1 MPHSI
6 LSWGEAFLLMRALNL
21 CSRMVFSCSY
31 RLPRL
36 HDKAMKLFKSF
47 ATVGVF
53 TLMSRVLGFVRDI
66 MIAAVLGTGPVAE
79 AFVVA
84 FRFPNLFRRL
94 FAEGAFNSAFVPL
107 FAKRLEG
114 EGRAEAKLFAE
125 QSMAV
130 LIFALIVVTAL
141 AEIFMPFL
149 MLGMA
154 GGFSDTPEKFD
165 LAVLLTRITMP
176 YLLFVSLLALFSGIL
191 NAFHKFAAAAAA
203 PVILNMVFIAA
214 LAAMSVIKLGNT
226 QQAGVVLAWAV
237 SIGGLLQLL
246 AVMVAAKRI
255 GMALKLRLPRLTPG
269 VKRLLK
275 LGIPG
280 VISGGIV
287 QINIVIGTLIASMQD
302 QAVAWLYYAD
312 RLYQLPLGVVGI
324 AIGVVLLPDI
334 SRLLR
339 AGKDEAAHDSQNRS
353 LEYSL
358 LLTLP
363 AAVALAIVPQPLIQV
378 LFERGQFGAH
388 DTQMVGMA
396 LMAFAF
402 GLPAFV
408 LTKVFQPGF
417 FAREDTKTP
426 MYFATI
432 SIAVNIVISLAL
444 FPSMGHVG
452 IAIATTVAGWIN
464 AGLLWGTLSWRG
476 HFVLDAGAKRAIPRI
491 LLASLIM
498 GEGLH
503 FGLPYLAPWLDR
515 AQPFLMQAGAL
526 GALVMA
532 GVFLYFAIAALIGAF
547 NVGALMSKLRRRG

>member
-1 MPHSI
+1 
-6 LSWGEAFLLMRALNL
+6 
-21 CSRMVFSCSY
+21 
-31 RLPRL
+31 
-36 HDKAMKLFKSF
+36 MKLFRSF
-47 ATVGVF
+47 ATVGGF
-53 TLMSRVLGFVRDI
+53 TLVSRVLGFVRDI

-94 FAEGAFNSAFVPL
+94 FAEGAFNSAFIPL

-114 EGRAEAKLFAE
+114 EGKNQARQFAGEA
-125 QSMAV
+125 MAV
-130 LIFALIVVTAL
+130 LVFALIVVTAL
-141 AEIFMPFL
+141 AELFMPWL
-149 MLGMA
+149 MVGLA
-154 GGFSDTPEKFD
+154 GGFAADREKFD

-203 PVILNMVFIAA
+203 PVILNIVFISV
-214 LAAMSVIKLGNT
+214 LAVMSFLGLGNT
-226 QQAGVVLAWAV
+226 AQAGVVLSWAV
-237 SIGGLLQLL
+237 SIAGLLQLL
-246 AVMVAAKRI
+246 AVMVAAKKI
-255 GMALKLRLPRLTPG
+255 GMALSLRLPRLTPG

-339 AGKDEAAHDSQNRS
+339 AGEDQAAHDSQNRS
-353 LEYSL
+353 MEYSL

-363 AAVALAIVPQPLIQV
+363 AAVALAVVPQPLIQV
-378 LFERGQFGAH
+378 LFERGHFNAN
-388 DTQMVGMA
+388 DTQMVGVA

-426 MYFATI
+426 MYYAGVSMLI
-432 SIAVNIVISLAL
+432 NVIVSLAL
-444 FPSMGHVG
+444 FPALGHIG
-452 IAIATTVAGWIN
+452 IAIATTVAGWAN
-464 AGLLWGTLSWRG
+464 TVLLWLTLRKRG
-476 HFVLDAGAKRAIPRI
+476 HYTLDAAARRAIPRI
-491 LLASLIM
+491 FVASLVM
-498 GEGLH
+498 GGALMAI
-503 FGLPYLAPWLDR
+503 LPYLTPWLDR
-515 AQPFLMQAGAL
+515 SRPFVTQAGAL
-526 GALVMA
+526 AILVLS
-532 GVFLYFAIAALIGAF
+532 GVCIYFFVAALIGAF
-547 NVGALMSKLRRRG
+547 RVGALKRKLLRQK

>member
-1 MPHSI
+1 
-6 LSWGEAFLLMRALNL
+6 
-21 CSRMVFSCSY
+21 
-31 RLPRL
+31 
-36 HDKAMKLFKSF
+36 MKLFKSF
-47 ATVGVF
+47 ATVGGF
-53 TLMSRVLGFVRDI
+53 TLASRVLGFVRDI
-66 MIAAVLGTGPVAE
+66 MIAMVLGTGPVAE

-94 FAEGAFNSAFVPL
+94 FAEGAFNSAFIPL

-114 EGRAEAKLFAE
+114 EGKAEAKKFAQE
-125 QSMAV
+125 AMAV
-130 LIFALIVVTAL
+130 LIFALLVVTAI
-141 AEIFMPFL
+141 AEIFMPWL
-149 MLGMA
+149 MYGLAA
-154 GGFSDTPEKFD
+154 GFAADKEKFD

-203 PVILNMVFIAA
+203 PVILNVVFIAV
-214 LAAMSVIKLGNT
+214 LAGMSYMSLGNT
-226 QQAGVVLAWAV
+226 REAGVVLAWAV
-237 SIGGLLQLL
+237 SVAGLLQLL

-255 GMALKLRLPRLTPG
+255 GMALKLAMPRLTPG
-269 VKRLLK
+269 VRRLFR

-339 AGKDEAAHDSQNRS
+339 AGKESEAHDSQNRS
-353 LEYSL
+353 LEFSL

-363 AAVALAIVPQPLIQV
+363 AAIALAVVPLPLIQV
-378 LFERGQFGAH
+378 LFERGHFSAN

-426 MYFATI
+426 MIYAGI
-432 SIAVNIVISLAL
+432 SMLVNVVVSFAL
-444 FPSMGHVG
+444 FGALGHIG
-452 IAIATTVAGWIN
+452 IAIATTIAGWVN
-464 AGLLWGTLSWRG
+464 AVLLWMTLKKRG
-476 HFVLDAGAKRAIPRI
+476 HYALDAPARRAIPRI
-491 LLASLIM
+491 LVASLIM
-498 GEGLH
+498 GASLVLMLP
-503 FGLPYLAPWLDR
+503 FLAPYLAR
-515 AQPFLMQAGAL
+515 SQPFLIQAGAL
-526 GALVMA
+526 A
-532 GVFLYFAIAALIGAF
+532 GMVFAGMIIYFTTAALIGVF
-547 NVGALMSKLRRRG
+547 SIGALKSKLSRRG

>member
-1 MPHSI
+1 
-6 LSWGEAFLLMRALNL
+6 
-21 CSRMVFSCSY
+21 
-31 RLPRL
+31 
-36 HDKAMKLFKSF
+36 MKLFKSF
-47 ATVGVF
+47 ATVGGF
-53 TLMSRVLGFVRDI
+53 TLASRVLGFVRDI

-94 FAEGAFNSAFVPL
+94 FAEGAFNSAFIPL

-114 EGRAEAKLFAE
+114 EGKKEAKRFAE
-125 QSMAV
+125 EAMAV
-130 LIFALIVVTAL
+130 LIFALLVVTAI
-141 AEIFMPFL
+141 AEIFMPWL
-149 MLGMA
+149 MVGLA
-154 GGFSDTPEKFD
+154 GGFIGDKEKFD

-203 PVILNMVFIAA
+203 PVILNVVFISV
-214 LAAMSVIKLGNT
+214 LAAMSFMSLGNT
-226 QQAGVVLAWAV
+226 QQAGVVLSWAV
-237 SIGGLLQLL
+237 SVAGLLQLL

-255 GMALKLRLPRLTPG
+255 GMALKLRLPGLTPG
-269 VKRLLK
+269 IRRLFR

-280 VISGGIV
+280 VISGGII

-339 AGKDEAAHDSQNRS
+339 AGKESDALDSQNRS

-363 AAVALAIVPQPLIQV
+363 AAIALAVVPQPLIQV
-378 LFERGQFGAH
+378 LFERGHFSAN

-402 GLPAFV
+402 GLPSFV
-408 LTKVFQPGF
+408 LTKVFQPGY

-426 MYFATI
+426 MYYAGI
-432 SIAVNIVISLAL
+432 SMMVNVVVSFAL
-444 FPSMGHVG
+444 FSTMGHIG
-452 IAIATTVAGWIN
+452 IAIATTIAGWVN
-464 AGLLWGTLSWRG
+464 AALLWMTLSKRG
-476 HFVLDAGAKRAIPRI
+476 HFILDAGAKRAIPRI
-491 LLASLIM
+491 LLASVIM
-498 GEGLH
+498 GGALIA
-503 FGLPYLAPWLDR
+503 LLPVLSPYLER
-515 AQPFLMQAGAL
+515 TQPFLTQVGAL
-526 GALVMA
+526 ASLVLA
-532 GVFLYFAIAALIGAF
+532 GVFIYFTIAALIGAF
-547 NVGALMSKLRRRG
+547 SIKALRRKLIRRS

>member
-1 MPHSI
+1 
-6 LSWGEAFLLMRALNL
+6 
-21 CSRMVFSCSY
+21 
-31 RLPRL
+31 
-36 HDKAMKLFKSF
+36 MKLFKSF

-94 FAEGAFNSAFVPL
+94 FAEGAFNSAFIPL

-114 EGRAEAKLFAE
+114 EGRAQAKLFAE

-203 PVILNMVFIAA
+203 PVILNLVFIAA
-214 LAAMSVIKLGNT
+214 LAGMAVINLGNT
-226 QQAGVVLAWAV
+226 EQAGVVLAWAV

-246 AVMVAAKRI
+246 AVMVAAKKI

-280 VISGGIV
+280 VIAGGVV

-353 LEYSL
+353 MEFSL

-363 AAVALAIVPQPLIQV
+363 AAVALAVVPQPLIQV
-378 LFERGQFGAH
+378 LFERGHFGAH

-408 LTKVFQPGF
+408 LIKVFQPGF

-426 MYFATI
+426 MVFATI
-432 SIAVNIVISLAL
+432 SIAVNIVVSLAL
-444 FPSMGHVG
+444 FPYMGHIG
-452 IAIATTVAGWIN
+452 IAIATTAAGWIN
-464 AGLLWGTLSWRG
+464 AGLLWVTLSRRG
-476 HFVLDAGAKRAIPRI
+476 HYALDAKARKAIPRI
-491 LLASLIM
+491 LFASLLM
-498 GEGLH
+498 GGALYA
-503 FGLPYLAPWLDR
+503 GLPVLAPWLDR
-515 AQPFLMQAGAL
+515 AQPFLVQAGAL

-532 GVFLYFAIAALIGAF
+532 GVFIYFFIAALIGAF
-547 NVGALMSKLRRRG
+547 RVGALKSKLRRRG

>member
-1 MPHSI
+1 
-6 LSWGEAFLLMRALNL
+6 
-21 CSRMVFSCSY
+21 
-31 RLPRL
+31 
-36 HDKAMKLFKSF
+36 MKLFKSF
-47 ATVGVF
+47 ATVGGF
-53 TLMSRVLGFVRDI
+53 TLASRVLGFVRDI
-66 MIAAVLGTGPVAE
+66 MIAMVLGTGPVAE

-94 FAEGAFNSAFVPL
+94 FAEGAFNSAFIPL

-114 EGRAEAKLFAE
+114 EGAAEAKQFAQE
-125 QSMAV
+125 AMAV
-130 LIFALIVVTAL
+130 LIFALLVVTAI
-141 AEIFMPFL
+141 AEIFMPWL
-149 MLGMA
+149 MYGLAA
-154 GGFSDTPEKFD
+154 GFAGDKEKFD
-165 LAVLLTRITMP
+165 LTVLLTRITMP

-203 PVILNMVFIAA
+203 PVILNLVFIGV
-214 LAAMSVIKLGNT
+214 LAAMSYMSLGNT
-226 QQAGVVLAWAV
+226 REAGVVLAWAV
-237 SIGGLLQLL
+237 SVAGLLQLL

-255 GMALKLRLPRLTPG
+255 GMALKLSMPRLTPG
-269 VKRLLK
+269 VRRLFR

-339 AGKDEAAHDSQNRS
+339 AGKERQAHDSQNRS
-353 LEYSL
+353 LEFSL

-363 AAVALAIVPQPLIQV
+363 AAIALAVVPLPLIQV
-378 LFERGQFGAH
+378 LFERGHFSAN

-426 MYFATI
+426 MIYAGI
-432 SIAVNIVISLAL
+432 SMFVNVIVSFAL
-444 FPSMGHVG
+444 FSAMGHIG
-452 IAIATTVAGWIN
+452 IAIATTVAGWVN
-464 AGLLWGTLSWRG
+464 AVLLWMTLKKRG
-476 HFVLDAGAKRAIPRI
+476 HFALDAGAKRAIPRI
-491 LLASLIM
+491 LVASFLM
-498 GEGLH
+498 GVSLLLMLPLL
-503 FGLPYLAPWLDR
+503 LPYLAR
-515 AQPFLMQAGAL
+515 SQSFMTQAGAL
-526 GALVMA
+526 ASLVFA
-532 GVFLYFAIAALIGAF
+532 GMIIYFTAAALIGAF
-547 NVGALMSKLRRRG
+547 SIGALKRKLLRRG

>member
-1 MPHSI
+1 
-6 LSWGEAFLLMRALNL
+6 
-21 CSRMVFSCSY
+21 
-31 RLPRL
+31 
-36 HDKAMKLFKSF
+36 MKLFKSF
-47 ATVGVF
+47 ATVGGF
-53 TLMSRVLGFVRDI
+53 TLASRVLGFVRDI
-66 MIAAVLGTGPVAE
+66 LIAAVLGTGPVAE

-114 EGRAEAKLFAE
+114 EGREEAKLFAE
-125 QSMAV
+125 QAMAV

-141 AEIFMPFL
+141 VEIFMPFL
-149 MLGMA
+149 MHGMA
-154 GGFSDTPEKFD
+154 AGFAKAPDKFN

-176 YLLFVSLLALFSGIL
+176 YLLFVSLLALYSGIL

-203 PVILNMVFIAA
+203 PVILNIVFIAA
-214 LAAMSVIKLGNT
+214 LAGMAVLKMGNT

-237 SIGGLLQLL
+237 SIGGLLQLF
-246 AVMVAAKRI
+246 AVLVAAKKI

-269 VKRLLK
+269 VRRLLK

-339 AGKDEAAHDSQNRS
+339 AGNDVAAHDSQNRS
-353 LEYSL
+353 MEYSL

-363 AAVALAIVPQPLIQV
+363 AAVALAVVPQPLIQV
-378 LFERGQFGAH
+378 LFERGHFALH
-388 DTQMVGMA
+388 DTQMVAMA

-426 MYFATI
+426 MRY
-432 SIAVNIVISLAL
+432 AVVSMVANILFSLAL
-444 FPSMGHVG
+444 FPFMGHMG
-452 IAIATTVAGWIN
+452 IAVATTLAGWLN
-464 AGLLWGTLSWRG
+464 AGLLWGTLRKRG
-476 HFVLDAGAKRAIPRI
+476 HYALDAGARRSIPRMV
-491 LLASLIM
+491 LASLVM
-498 GEGLH
+498 GGGLYW
-503 FGLPYLAPWLDR
+503 GAPYLAPWLDR
-515 AQPFLMQAGAL
+515 AQPFSIQAGAL
-526 GALVMA
+526 AVLILGGMV
-532 GVFLYFAIAALIGAF
+532 LYFLISALIGAF
-547 NVGALMSKLRRRG
+547 STRALVRKFLRRG

>member
-1 MPHSI
+1 
-6 LSWGEAFLLMRALNL
+6 
-21 CSRMVFSCSY
+21 
-31 RLPRL
+31 
-36 HDKAMKLFKSF
+36 MKLFKSF
-47 ATVGVF
+47 ATVGGF
-53 TLMSRVLGFVRDI
+53 TLVSRVLGFVRDI

-94 FAEGAFNSAFVPL
+94 FAEGAFNSAFIPL

-114 EGRAEAKLFAE
+114 EGKAEARQFAQE
-125 QSMAV
+125 AMAV
-130 LIFALIVVTAL
+130 LVVALIVVTAL
-141 AEIFMPFL
+141 AEIFMPWL
-149 MLGMA
+149 MVGLA
-154 GGFSDTPEKFD
+154 GGFVSDKEKFD

-203 PVILNMVFIAA
+203 PVILNVVFISV
-214 LAAMSVIKLGNT
+214 LAAMTVLNLGNT
-226 QQAGVVLAWAV
+226 PEAGVVLSWAV
-237 SIGGLLQLL
+237 SIAGLAQLL
-246 AVMVAAKRI
+246 AVMAAAKRI
-255 GMALKLRLPRLTPG
+255 GMALKLRLPRLTTG
-269 VKRLLK
+269 VRRLLK

-353 LEYSL
+353 MEYSL

-363 AAVALAIVPQPLIQV
+363 AAVALVVVPQPLIQV
-378 LFERGQFGAH
+378 LFERGHFSAH

-426 MYFATI
+426 MHYAGVSMI
-432 SIAVNIVISLAL
+432 LNVVISLML
-444 FPSMGHVG
+444 FSSLGHIG
-452 IAIATTVAGWIN
+452 IAIATTIAGWAN
-464 AGLLWGTLSWRG
+464 TVLLWFTLRKRG
-476 HFVLDAGAKRAIPRI
+476 HYVLDAGARRAIPRI
-491 LLASLIM
+491 FLASLIM
-498 GEGLH
+498 GGALYAM
-503 FGLPYLAPWLDR
+503 LPYLSSWLDR
-515 AQPFLMQAGAL
+515 TQPFVIQVGAL
-526 GALVMA
+526 AVLVSG
-532 GVFLYFAIAALIGAF
+532 GVFIYFFVAALIGAF
-547 NVGALMSKLRRRG
+547 SVGALKRKLLRRE